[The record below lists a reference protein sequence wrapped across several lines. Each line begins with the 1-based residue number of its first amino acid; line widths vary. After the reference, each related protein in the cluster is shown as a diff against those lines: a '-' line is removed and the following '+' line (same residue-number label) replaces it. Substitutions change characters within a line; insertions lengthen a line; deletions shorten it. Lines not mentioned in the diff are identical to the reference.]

1 MKTDAISQICHI
13 ALEGF
18 ARAAAAARPGSPMDQ
33 ARTKLGDRFCQV
45 ACDALK
51 ATVLR
56 VLTDPEMKELV
67 TQASPGMPV
76 APVAPVGQ
84 MWMAT
89 IIADTSTAIIEIA
102 NQEAA

>member
-18 ARAAAAARPGSPMDQ
+18 AKAAMAARPGSSMDQ

-51 ATVLR
+51 DTVLR

-67 TQASPGMPV
+67 TQASPGL
-76 APVAPVGQ
+76 PVGE

-89 IIADTSTAIIEIA
+89 IVADTSAAIIA
-102 NQEAA
+102 VADQEAA

>member
-18 ARAAAAARPGSPMDQ
+18 TRAAAAARPGSPMHQ
-33 ARTKLGDRFCQV
+33 ARTKLGDRFCVV

-67 TQASPGMPV
+67 TGASPGMPV
-76 APVAPVGQ
+76 GE

-89 IIADTSTAIIEIA
+89 IIADTSAAIIAVA

>member
-1 MKTDAISQICHI
+1 MKDNAINQICHI

-33 ARTKLGDRFCQV
+33 ARTKLGDRFCVV

-51 ATVLR
+51 TTVLR

-67 TQASPGMPV
+67 TQASPGVPV
-76 APVAPVGQ
+76 SQ

-89 IIADTSTAIIEIA
+89 IIADTSAALIAVA
-102 NQEAA
+102 NQTTV

>member
-1 MKTDAISQICHI
+1 MNENAISQICHI

-18 ARAAAAARPGSPMDQ
+18 ARAAAAARPGSPMDR

-67 TQASPGMPV
+67 PQASPGL
-76 APVAPVGQ
+76 PVGEL
-84 MWMAT
+84 WIAT
-89 IIADTSTAIIEIA
+89 IIADTTSAIIAIA
-102 NQEAA
+102 DQEAA

>member
-1 MKTDAISQICHI
+1 MNESAITRICHI

-18 ARAAAAARPGSPMDQ
+18 TRAAAVARQGSPMDQ

-67 TQASPGMPV
+67 TQASPGL
-76 APVAPVGQ
+76 PVGE

-89 IIADTSTAIIEIA
+89 IIADASAAIIA
-102 NQEAA
+102 VADQEAA

>member
-1 MKTDAISQICHI
+1 MNDNAINQICHI

-18 ARAAAAARPGSPMDQ
+18 TRAAAAARPGSPMDQ
-33 ARTKLGDRFCQV
+33 ARTKLGDRFCVV

-51 ATVLR
+51 TTVLR

-76 APVAPVGQ
+76 SQ

-89 IIADTSTAIIEIA
+89 IIADTSAALIAVA
-102 NQEAA
+102 NQTTV

>member
-1 MKTDAISQICHI
+1 MNESAISQICHI

-18 ARAAAAARPGSPMDQ
+18 TRAAAAARPDSPMDQ
-33 ARTKLGDRFCQV
+33 ARTKLGDRFCEV

-67 TQASPGMPV
+67 TQATPGM
-76 APVAPVGQ
+76 PVGQ

-89 IIADTSTAIIEIA
+89 IIADTSTAIIEVA

>member
-18 ARAAAAARPGSPMDQ
+18 TRAAAAARPGSPMDQ
-33 ARTKLGDRFCQV
+33 ARTKLDDRFCQV
-45 ACDALK
+45 ACDTLK

-67 TQASPGMPV
+67 TQASPGMPI
-76 APVAPVGQ
+76 GE
-84 MWMAT
+84 MWLAT
-89 IIADTSTAIIEIA
+89 IIADTSTAIIAVA

>member
-13 ALEGF
+13 ALDAF
-18 ARAAAAARPGSPMDQ
+18 ARAAAAARPGSPMDR

-51 ATVLR
+51 DTVLR

-67 TQASPGMPV
+67 TQASPGL
-76 APVAPVGQ
+76 PVGE

-89 IIADTSTAIIEIA
+89 IIADTSAAIIA
-102 NQEAA
+102 VADQEAA

>member
-1 MKTDAISQICHI
+1 MNENAISGICHI

-18 ARAAAAARPGSPMDQ
+18 TRAAAAARTGSPMDE
-33 ARTKLGDRFCQV
+33 ARTRLGDRFCV
-45 ACDALK
+45 VVCDALK

-67 TQASPGMPV
+67 TQASPGT
-76 APVAPVGQ
+76 PVGE

-89 IIADTSTAIIEIA
+89 IIADTSAAIIAVA

>member
-1 MKTDAISQICHI
+1 MKENAISRICHI
-13 ALEGF
+13 ALEGVT
-18 ARAAAAARPGSPMDQ
+18 RAAAAARAGSPMDY
-33 ARTKLGDRFCQV
+33 ARTKLDDRFCEV

-67 TQASPGMPV
+67 TGASPGMPI
-76 APVAPVGQ
+76 GE

-89 IIADTSTAIIEIA
+89 IIADTSTAIIAVA